1 MADQTV
7 AVKQLLKRDISF
19 LSVADGEVS
28 RTTGTLY
35 ANLKGS
41 INEFEAERL
50 KIRINAGIKAKRERM
65 ALGEEKWKARGSDKK
80 PRCKEGYFRRYQ
92 NQRGES

>member
-1 MADQTV
+1 MNFTENGIT
-7 AVKQLLKRDISF
+7 RS
-19 LSVADGEVS
+19 
-28 RTTGTLY
+28 
-35 ANLKGS
+35 NLKTRALHKLFCDKSLGLWKLS
-41 INEFEAERL
+41 DV
-50 KIRINAGIKAKRERM
+50 GIHTAIAYTVGDCIKKKRERM